1 LNIATLATIM
11 RDDLH
16 RTEALRNHWRR
27 AVRLAGRPA
36 ERGAAALELAR
47 ATFQEF
53 REGIRNEWS
62 SELNAKI
69 RLSGN
74 ELFGIDGTLGIIDA
88 LERKAVRPLEFR
100 LCEILRCSAY
110 DQRPD
115 EIVRAAQVAV
125 RQECAESAIEHCALS
140 VAREHDEGQARELR
154 QAMSAMLARADLSE
168 EPHLKRKSA
177 GDPGELV
184 DTPLE
189 LTL

>member
-1 LNIATLATIM
+1 M

-36 ERGAAALELAR
+36 EREAAALELAR
-47 ATFQEF
+47 ATFQEY
-53 REGIRNEWS
+53 REGIRSEWS
-62 SELNAKI
+62 SELNEKI

-74 ELFGIDGTLGIIDA
+74 ELFGIDGTLGVIDV

-110 DQRPD
+110 EQSPE
-115 EIVRAAQVAV
+115 EIVTSAQLAV
-125 RQECAESAIEHCALS
+125 RAECAESAIEHCALS

-154 QAMSAMLARADLSE
+154 QAMTAMLARADLSE
-168 EPHLKRKSA
+168 ELHRKRKSA
-177 GDPGELV
+177 GESGELV
-184 DTPLE
+184 DAPLE
-189 LTL
+189 LML

>member
-1 LNIATLATIM
+1 M

-69 RLSGN
+69 RLS
-74 ELFGIDGTLGIIDA
+74 GTLGIIDA